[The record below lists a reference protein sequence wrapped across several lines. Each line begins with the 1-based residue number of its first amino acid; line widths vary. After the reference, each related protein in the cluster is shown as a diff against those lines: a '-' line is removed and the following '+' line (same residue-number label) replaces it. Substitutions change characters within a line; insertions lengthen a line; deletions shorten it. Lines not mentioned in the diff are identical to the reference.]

1 MLVTQRRKIA
11 LTVLIMLAVAL
22 AAGTAYALTFGA
34 DLRVKVGGKPVGFV
48 VRGLRAR
55 SAVAATVNEEP
66 ILWSEVDAEVA
77 RAAAQF
83 NVNLTGEDGDKQRA
97 ELARL
102 VLDQLIDQRLILQ
115 AARKR
120 GVQISETQVAAEI
133 DRIKKNFGSD
143 EEFQLALSQRNLT
156 MDDVR
161 RLLRVN
167 LTVRALL
174 PLVTKVEVPEAE
186 VRKAF
191 DQRRAQFDQPE
202 QARVSH
208 ILIRVEDPK
217 QEERARQTI
226 VLIQG
231 KLAKGEKFAD
241 LARQYSQDPGSKDKG
256 GDLGFFGRGA
266 MVPEFEK
273 VAFSLQPGQVSGP
286 VKTQFG
292 YHLILLHEKKPARK
306 ATFAEVAPQIRDQL
320 TQERQ
325 EALFQKWLVD
335 ERKQATIR
343 RLPRPS

>member
-1 MLVTQRRKIA
+1 MKQRRKILLGILIA
-11 LTVLIMLAVAL
+11 LIVAL
-22 AAGTAYALTFGA
+22 AAGTAYTLTFGA
-34 DLRVKVGGKPVGFV
+34 DLRFAVADRQLGFV

-66 ILWSEVDAEVA
+66 ILWSEVDAEVG

-83 NVNLTGEDGDKQRA
+83 NVNLAGPDSEKQRA

-115 AARKR
+115 AARKH
-120 GVQISETQVAAEI
+120 GVQVSETAVSAEI
-133 DRIKKNFGSD
+133 DRIKKNFGT
-143 EEFQLALSQRNLT
+143 EAEFQLALSQRNLT
-156 MDDVR
+156 VDDVR

-167 LTVRALL
+167 LAVRALM
-174 PLVTKVEVPEAE
+174 PLVAKVEVPEAE
-186 VRKAF
+186 VRKSF

-217 QEERARQTI
+217 LEERAKQTI
-226 VLIQG
+226 LLIQG

-241 LARQYSQDPGSKDKG
+241 LARQYSQDPGSKEKG
-256 GDLGFFGRGA
+256 GDLGFFAKGA

-273 VAFSLQPGQVSGP
+273 VAFSLQPGQVSGA

-292 YHLILLHEKKPARK
+292 YHLILLHEKKPAKK
-306 ATFAEVAPQIRDQL
+306 ATYQGVAAQIREQL

-325 EALFQKWLVD
+325 EVLFQTWLTA
-335 ERKQATIR
+335 ERKQATIK
-343 RLPRPS
+343 RLARPS

>member
-1 MLVTQRRKIA
+1 MTNRRKITLGILIA
-11 LTVLIMLAVAL
+11 LVVAL
-22 AAGTAYALTFGA
+22 AGGSAYALTYGA
-34 DLRVKVGGKPVGFV
+34 DLRFKVGQRPVGFV

-83 NVNLTGEDGDKQRA
+83 NVNLTGPDSEKQRA
-97 ELARL
+97 ELSKL

-120 GVQISETQVAAEI
+120 GVQVSETAVSAEI
-133 DRIKKNFGSD
+133 DRIRKNFGTE
-143 EEFQLALSQRNLT
+143 EEFQQALAQRNLT
-156 MDDVR
+156 MEDVR

-174 PLVTKVEVPEAE
+174 PLVAKVEVPEAE
-186 VRKAF
+186 VRKNF

-217 QEERARQTI
+217 QEERAKQTI
-226 VLIQG
+226 LLIQG
-231 KLAKGEKFAD
+231 RLAKGEKFAD

-256 GDLGFFGRGA
+256 GDLGFFARGA
-266 MVPEFEK
+266 MVKEFEQ
-273 VAFSLQPGQVSGP
+273 VAFNLQPGQVSGP

-292 YHLILLHEKKPARK
+292 YHLILLHEKKPAKK
-306 ATFAEVAPQIRDQL
+306 AVYEEVAAQIREQL
-320 TQERQ
+320 IQERQ
-325 EALFQKWLVD
+325 ESLFQKWLTG
-335 ERKQATIR
+335 ERKTATIK

>member
-1 MLVTQRRKIA
+1 MTPRRKI
-11 LTVLIMLAVAL
+11 VLGIIIAFVVIL

-34 DLRVKVGGKPVGFV
+34 DLRFRIGDRPLGFL

-77 RAAAQF
+77 RAATQF
-83 NVNLTGEDGDKQRA
+83 NVNLAGPDSEKQRA
-97 ELARL
+97 ELSRL

-120 GVQISETQVAAEI
+120 GVQVSETAVSAEI
-133 DRIKKNFGSD
+133 ERIKKNFGSE
-143 EEFQLALSQRNLT
+143 EEFQQALAQRNLT

-174 PLVTKVEVPEAE
+174 PLVAKVEVPEAE
-186 VRKAF
+186 VRKSF
-191 DQRRAQFDQPE
+191 EERRAQFDQPE

-226 VLIQG
+226 LLIQG

-241 LARQYSQDPGSKDKG
+241 LARQYSQDPGSKERG

-266 MVPEFEK
+266 MVKEFEQA
-273 VAFSLQPGQVSGP
+273 AFSLQPGQVSGP

-292 YHLILLHEKKPARK
+292 YHLILLHERKPAKK
-306 ATFAEVAPQIRDQL
+306 ATYEEVAGQIREQL
-320 TQERQ
+320 TEERQ
-325 EALFQKWLVD
+325 ESLFQKWLTE
-335 ERKQATIR
+335 ERKTATIK